1 MLKKRS
7 KRPNI
12 LKVSCCETQRATLI
26 IISSSSSSSPTHPHH
41 HHSLSP
47 FHKRRRGHYPNQPQ
61 APQELEHLQKDVA
74 INHHNIDHFSIID
87 DDEGSEDAGSGD
99 DDDGGVVDHGNR
111 DCDEN
116 HLNNHVYQCS

>member
-12 LKVSCCETQRATLI
+12 LKVSCCETQRVTLI

-41 HHSLSP
+41 HLSLSP
-47 FHKRRRGHYPNQPQ
+47 FHKTRRGHYPNQPQ

-116 HLNNHVYQCS
+116 HLNNHLYQCS